1 MPETKT
7 ETLPYD
13 GIDDALAKLAKD
25 GWVQVGRSFNE
36 NPECCDVRLERSE
49 KPKVVRA
56 PVPKKQA
63 AKSKAKGKKA

>member
-36 NPECCDVRLERSE
+36 NPECCDVHLERRE
-49 KPKVVRA
+49 VPKVRA
-56 PVPKKQA
+56 PVPKKPA